1 MRIDVFSDVVCPW
14 CFVGKRHLES
24 ALTEAGISDPDI
36 HWHAFQLNPD
46 LPPAGRERGEYLREK
61 FGSAINAEQLH
72 GRVAEAGRQAGIA
85 FQFDKIAR
93 SPNTFNA
100 HRLIQLAQ
108 TRNLGNQV
116 AETLFR
122 GYFLQG
128 RDLGDTATLAEL
140 GGSAGLQE
148 DLSQFLAGEQQAD
161 AVRNDLDSARQMGI
175 GGVPFFIL
183 EGRYTLSGA
192 QPVALFV
199 QALQAARQKA
209 HSLN

>member
-24 ALTEAGISDPDI
+24 ALSEARISDPDI

-46 LPPAGRERGEYLREK
+46 LPPAGRERAAYLREK
-61 FGSAINAEQLH
+61 FGSDVNAEQLH
-72 GRVAEAGRQAGIA
+72 GRVAEAGRQAGIE
-85 FQFDKIAR
+85 FQFGKITR

-108 TRNLGNQV
+108 AHKLGNQV

-128 RDLGDTATLAEL
+128 RDLGDLSTLAEL
-140 GGSAGLQE
+140 GQAAGLRE
-148 DLSQFLAGEQQAD
+148 DLPQFLAGEQQAD

-209 HSLN
+209 RGLN

>member
-1 MRIDVFSDVVCPW
+1 MRVDVFSDVVCPW
-14 CFVGKRHLES
+14 CFIGKRHLEA
-24 ALTEAGISDPDI
+24 ALGEAQITDADI

-46 LPPAGRERGEYLREK
+46 LPPEGRDRREYMREK
-61 FGSAINAEQLH
+61 FGDDGNAESLH
-72 GRVAEAGRQAGIA
+72 ARITEAGKRAGIG
-85 FQFDKIAR
+85 FQFDRIAR

-100 HRLIQLAQ
+100 HRLMQLAQ
-108 TRNLGNQV
+108 AQGLGSTL
-116 AETLFR
+116 AETLFS
-122 GYFLQG
+122 GYFTQG
-128 RDLGDTATLAEL
+128 CDIGDATTLAEL
-140 GGSAGLQE
+140 GHAAGLQD
-148 DLSQFLAGEQQAD
+148 DLQQFLASEAQAD
-161 AVRNDLDSARQMGI
+161 AVRQDLDTARQIGI